1 MYRAVIFDLGG
12 VVFPSPFE
20 AFDAYDHGNDLKKGT
35 MRALIRKSSE
45 SGAWA
50 ALERG
55 ELTMDEFVVS
65 LEAEALAAG
74 FQLDARRLMGLIG
87 SSLGARPEMTD
98 AIQRIRERGLRT
110 AALTNNWSDE
120 RNRSSPS
127 GLRETGLFDVIVE
140 SAVEGLRKPD
150 PRIYALALARLDVLA
165 SQAVFLDDLGMNLK
179 PARDMGMATI
189 KVVDP
194 DVALAELE
202 AVLGFPLRPTS
213 PGRDGF

>member
-1 MYRAVIFDLGG
+1 MAFRAVIFDLGG

-35 MRALIRKSSE
+35 MRSLIRTSSE
-45 SGAWA
+45 TGAWA

-55 ELTMDEFVVS
+55 ELTMDEFVVA

-74 FQLDARRLMGLIG
+74 FRLDARRLMGLIG
-87 SSLGARPEMTD
+87 SSLGPRPEMTR
-98 AIQRIRERGLRT
+98 AIELIRAGGLRT
-110 AALTNNWSDE
+110 GALTNNWADE
-120 RNRSSPS
+120 RTRSSPS

-150 PRIYALALARLDVLA
+150 PRIYTLALARLNVLA
-165 SQAVFLDDLGMNLK
+165 SEAVFLDDLGMNLK
-179 PARDMGMATI
+179 PARDMGIRTI

-194 DVALAELE
+194 DVAITELE
-202 AVLGFPLRPTS
+202 TILGLALR
-213 PGRDGF
+213 

>member
-1 MYRAVIFDLGG
+1 MAYRAVIFDLGG

-35 MRALIRKSSE
+35 MRSLIRRSSE

-55 ELTMDEFVVS
+55 ELSMDEFVDA

-74 FQLDARRLMGLIG
+74 FELDARRLMGLIG
-87 SSLGARPEMTD
+87 TSLGPRPEMAH
-98 AIQRIRERGLRT
+98 AIGRIRSSGLRT
-110 AALTNNWSDE
+110 AALTNNWTDE
-120 RNRSSPS
+120 KRRATPN
-127 GLRETGLFDVIVE
+127 GLHETQLFDVIVE

-165 SQAVFLDDLGMNLK
+165 SEAVFLDDLGMNLK
-179 PARDMGMATI
+179 PARQMGMATI

-194 DVALAELE
+194 DDALADLE
-202 AVLGFPLRPTS
+202 AILGFALR
-213 PGRDGF
+213 

>member
-1 MYRAVIFDLGG
+1 MAYRAVIFDLGG

-35 MRALIRKSSE
+35 MRALIRRSSE
-45 SGAWA
+45 TGAWA

-55 ELTMDEFVVS
+55 ELGMDDFVAA

-87 SSLGARPEMTD
+87 SALGPRAEMET
-98 AIQRIRERGLRT
+98 AIVHIRRSGLRT

-120 RNRSSPS
+120 TRRSTPN
-127 GLRETGLFDVIVE
+127 GLHDTGLFDVIVE

-150 PRIYALALARLDVLA
+150 PRIYALALARLNVLA
-165 SQAVFLDDLGMNLK
+165 SETVFLDDLGMNLK
-179 PARDMGMATI
+179 PARDMGMTTI

-194 DVALAELE
+194 HDALAALE
-202 AVLGFPLRPTS
+202 EILGLALR
-213 PGRDGF
+213 